1 MILFMLG
8 GKAVNY
14 PNGKRSLSNIKSKT
28 TNQTFSNR
36 GMTLEEDINQ
46 TNQYYLDMDLAII
59 HKKPTPIQIVKVNYP
74 KRSAAVI
81 TEAYFK
87 QASTTDYNGLYRNHY
102 VDFEA
107 KETKNKHSF
116 PLANVHEHQVHHM
129 ESIIKH
135 GGICFMIIRFAHH
148 GETYLLEAKEL
159 LAFWY
164 EKEANGR
171 KSIPYTQIK
180 QRGHFIPFKYQTRVD
195 YLSIIDQL
203 YF

>member
-8 GKAVNY
+8 GIIMNY
-14 PNGKRSLSNIKSKT
+14 PNGKQSTSISKVN
-28 TNQTFSNR
+28 NQTFSNR

-46 TNQYYLDMDLAII
+46 TNQYYLDRDLAVI

-87 QASTTDYNGLYRNHY
+87 QASTTDYNGLYRNRY

-107 KETKNKHSF
+107 KETKNKTSF
-116 PLANVHEHQVHHM
+116 PLANIHEHQIKHM
-129 ESIIKH
+129 EASVKH
-135 GGICFMIIRFAHH
+135 GGICFMIIRFAFHD
-148 GETYLLEAKEL
+148 ETYLLEADKL
-159 LAFWY
+159 FSFWY
-164 EKEANGR
+164 EKEADGR
-171 KSIPYTQIK
+171 KSIPYNQIK
-180 QRGHFIPFKYQTRVD
+180 QKGHLIPFKYQTRVD
-195 YLSIIDQL
+195 YLTIIDQL